1 MSGMECGLTP
11 CFQALISGSDV
22 CCRLCAQ
29 DLMCA
34 AGQTADSDKQADE
47 EGPQD
52 EDPDDAELM
61 HSLGF
66 DDEAVTGRPQVTLAA
81 QDALLR
87 TAQRLL

>member
-1 MSGMECGLTP
+1 MSGITCGPNP
-11 CFQALISGSDV
+11 CLWALLSQSKV
-22 CCRLCAQ
+22 RCKLRAQ

-34 AGQTADSDKQADE
+34 AGQAPDSDGQGDQ

-66 DDEAVTGRPQVTLAA
+66 DDEAVTGRPQVTYA
-81 QDALLR
+81 QWSP
-87 TAQRLL
+87 